1 MAEIALG
8 EGGVGVGVLS
18 HPAMIGAVGVPLK
31 HRWVDR

>member
-8 EGGVGVGVLS
+8 EGCVGVGVLS
-18 HPAMIGAVGVPLK
+18 HPVMIGAVGVPLK